1 MSSLVHY
8 NRRNPALYNMDEFL
22 TPFSSLFNDI
32 YNSLSDGSEWLNL
45 KLLDKTSY
53 PRVDIVEEDDKI
65 IITAEIPGLTK
76 DQISVE
82 LVDGILR
89 IKGEKREESEDKS
102 KKYIYREL
110 KHSSFCRSFVVGDH
124 IDKETIGASFENG
137 VLKVTLKK
145 TVPTP
150 KVEPKKIE
158 VK

>member
-1 MSSLVHY
+1 M
-8 NRRNPALYNMDEFL
+8 
-22 TPFSSLFNDI
+22 
-32 YNSLSDGSEWLNL
+32 
-45 KLLDKTSY
+45 DKTSY